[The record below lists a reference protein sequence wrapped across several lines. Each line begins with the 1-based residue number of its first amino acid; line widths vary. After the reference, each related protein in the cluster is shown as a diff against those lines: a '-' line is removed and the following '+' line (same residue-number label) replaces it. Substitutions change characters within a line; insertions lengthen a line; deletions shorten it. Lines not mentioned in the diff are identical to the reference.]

1 MLSTLPVG
9 TMDANWQSCL
19 HLYLQSILDHSG
31 SIATYTVYRS
41 TLARFFAFIGDTPPD
56 QVKHRDVLA
65 FQQLS
70 STSPR
75 NRGKEVTASTKNQ
88 RRAILSSFYHF
99 ASSYE
104 LPDGTPLFTG
114 ILPTAGMHSLK
125 PEVSILSMSEDD
137 LKRFFAAIPT
147 NTLKGLR
154 DRALYFLTSR
164 RRSELCFLRWRD
176 IEATIIIDDDG
187 SRHEGHLYRYRGKG
201 ASREVRAKE
210 LPESGWLA
218 LTHYLEQAGRLVTM
232 QPDDFLFVSVHPG
245 QGRQSFEPA
254 PLHKAYITREFK
266 RYAALA
272 GLDPRYSLHTLR
284 HSSARFRWTMGSPL
298 QDIQHALNHSSIAT
312 TDIYIKRLAG
322 VSDKGSRLL
331 EQRFSH
337 LLTDL

>member
-1 MLSTLPVG
+1 
-9 TMDANWQSCL
+9 MDADWSVCL

-41 TLARFFAFIGDTPPD
+41 TLTRFFAFLGDTPPD

-65 FQQLS
+65 FQQLP

-75 NRGKEVTASTKNQ
+75 NRGSQVTASTKNQ

-114 ILPTAGMHSLK
+114 IIPTASMHSLK

-137 LKRFFAAIPT
+137 LARFFAIIPT
-147 NTLKGLR
+147 TTLKGIR
-154 DRALYFLTSR
+154 DRALFFLYFLTSR

-176 IEATIIIDDDG
+176 IEATVIIDDDG
-187 SRHEGHLYRYRGKG
+187 SRHAGHVYRYRGKG

-210 LPESGWLA
+210 LPESGWQA
-218 LTHYLEQAGRLVTM
+218 LTHYLERAGRLATM
-232 QPDDFLFVSVHPG
+232 QPDDYLFVSVHPG
-245 QGRQSFEPA
+245 QGRQSSEPA

-284 HSSARFRWTMGSPL
+284 HSSARLRYLAGSSL
-298 QDIQHALNHSSIAT
+298 QDIQHALNHASIAT
-312 TDIYIKRLAG
+312 TDVYIRRLAG
-322 VSDKGSRLL
+322 VADKGARLL
-331 EQRFSH
+331 EERFGH
-337 LLTDL
+337 LLTDEKYRDY